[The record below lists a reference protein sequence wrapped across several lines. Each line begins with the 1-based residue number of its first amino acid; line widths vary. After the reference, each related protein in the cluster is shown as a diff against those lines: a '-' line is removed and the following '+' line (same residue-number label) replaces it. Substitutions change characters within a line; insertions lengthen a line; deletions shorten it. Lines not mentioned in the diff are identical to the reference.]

1 LSSLENKDNETG
13 CCEYITEAERG
24 TNCTHLFSGK
34 GYFGHI
40 PRLNKEKKKGGRGR
54 VKTKSQ
60 GLTDLS

>member
-1 LSSLENKDNETG
+1 LSSAENKDNETG

-40 PRLNKEKKKGGRGR
+40 PRLNKEKKKGEGGE
-54 VKTKSQ
+54 
-60 GLTDLS
+60 